1 MMNDLIKWIALNWRY
16 RKRIWSFLVF
26 FSGFINFSS
35 VIFYILYLLNFT
47 FIPVILPMGEEK
59 TYTEAWRA
67 TFWTPVWANT
77 CISILST
84 LYYVPSLKK
93 ILVLSDLHR
102 LMAIFLYF
110 PILCY
115 DHVFLNCGQLNYIRI
130 CASMSLN

>member
-26 FSGFINFSS
+26 FWVYQLFFCNPEKEKLK
-35 VIFYILYLLNFT
+35 IFPQLH
-47 FIPVILPMGEEK
+47 
-59 TYTEAWRA
+59 TEAWRA

-93 ILVLSDLHR
+93 VLVLSDLHR
-102 LMAIFLYF
+102 LVAIFLYF